1 MQLGQLIQRA
11 MQQGAANNG
20 AADGA
25 NAANTIVPDG
35 QNDPQDGIR
44 APQAQ
49 PNTDI
54 ADEQVPQA
62 ANDNKHDIADEQVPL
77 ATMISE
83 SGMVVPL
90 AIGALWDSC
99 NSCNYDICHSKEC

>member
-1 MQLGQLIQRA
+1 MADAGNGANDPILRQEAIRKPQELQMQLGQLIQRA

-44 APQAQ
+44 
-49 PNTDI
+49 
-54 ADEQVPQA
+54 
-62 ANDNKHDIADEQVPL
+62 HHR
-77 ATMISE
+77 
-83 SGMVVPL
+83 
-90 AIGALWDSC
+90 
-99 NSCNYDICHSKEC
+99 HSQILI